1 MSAHQADHRIT
12 TMSRLLGVSPSGYY
26 AWKLRE
32 PSARAQANER
42 LLERIRTH
50 HLNSDG
56 NYGRIRILKDLH
68 AEGVAVG
75 HNRVARL
82 MRKAGLVGVTRRK
95 GCWTTVR
102 DRDAQPAPDLVKR
115 EFVAD
120 APNQLWV
127 ADITYIPTWAGFLF
141 LSVVLDVFSRR
152 IVGWAMANHLRTEL
166 ILDALEMALARR
178 RPQDVIHHSDQGCQY
193 TSIAFGSRCRDAGVR
208 PSMGSVGDCFDN
220 AMCESFFA
228 TLECELLAKHR
239 FPSQALAGPRV
250 FNFIEGWYN
259 TRRRHSSIDYL
270 SPIQF
275 EQRYEAGLRG
285 ESHENDFP
293 GCPHNDHHASA

>member
-1 MSAHQADHRIT
+1 MSAHQAEHRIT
-12 TMSRLLGVSPSGYY
+12 TMSRLLGVSSSGYY

-32 PSARAQANER
+32 PSARTRANEE
-42 LLERIRTH
+42 LLDRIRLH
-50 HLNSDG
+50 HQNSDG
-56 NYGRIRILKDLH
+56 NYGRTRILKDLH
-68 AEGVAVG
+68 ADGLVVG
-75 HNRVARL
+75 HNRVGRL
-82 MRKAGLVGVTRRK
+82 MRTAGLVGVSRRK

-115 EFVAD
+115 DFVAD
-120 APNQLWV
+120 APNKLWV
-127 ADITYIPTWAGFLF
+127 ADITYIPTWTGFLF
-141 LSVVLDVFSRR
+141 LAVVLDVFSRR

-193 TSIAFGSRCRDAGVR
+193 TSVAFGSRCREAGVR
-208 PSMGSVGDCFDN
+208 PSTGSVGDCYDN

-228 TLECELLAKHR
+228 TVGCELLAKHR
-239 FPSQALAGPRV
+239 FQSQAAARSLV
-250 FNFIEGWYN
+250 FSFIEGWYN

-275 EQRYEAGLRG
+275 EQRHEAGLRG
-285 ESHENDFP
+285 EPPRNGFQ
-293 GCPHNDHHASA
+293 GCPQNEHHASA